1 MERAPAGASRPCDG
15 ESSEPYEAEEETRR
29 DAVALSLPRW
39 WGRQARKVGERSGD
53 KEMGEEG
60 DDDESLPL
68 RRWSESYAIPFQHG
82 LFSLSSRNC
91 LSAKPV

>member
-68 RRWSESYAIPFQHG
+68 RRWSESRHPIPARAF
-82 LFSLSSRNC
+82 FSF
-91 LSAKPV
+91 